1 MRFMLLR
8 SEELQQCEA
17 VHFFC
22 GLTKREYSKEE
33 FRKKL
38 EAYEAVPR
46 PKFVGEVILTS
57 NTLTIPPTPP
67 ADTFCLA
74 TSSLVAEVDAQYER
88 LRRQLDVLFGNYDL
102 LVRSYSDIATT
113 LSTSNSVPFRVCR
126 AW

>member
-1 MRFMLLR
+1 MLLR
-8 SEELQQCEA
+8 SEELRQCEA
-17 VHFFC
+17 VRFFS

-46 PKFVGEVILTS
+46 PKFVGEVILTN

-67 ADTFCLA
+67 ADKFCLA
-74 TSSLVAEVDAQYER
+74 TSSLVAEIDVQYER

-113 LSTSNSVPFRVCR
+113 LSTVESLLGRHLSEHQ
-126 AW
+126 